1 VIARRPVTGFTLLEL
16 LIALAI
22 LGILGA
28 LGYPVYVEQLRK
40 AHRAEGM
47 AELLELAD
55 RMERHYADAGTYDVR
70 PGGADMDA
78 ATLWKDTTTYGYY
91 SLSIDAGTNRKA
103 FTARATPTARGGQDR
118 DPCGTFVIDA
128 LGMRTLDTT
137 NGGRRAATG
146 LGAGDCW
153 R

>member
-1 VIARRPVTGFTLLEL
+1 MNVRKAAAGFTLLEL

-22 LGILGA
+22 LGILVT
-28 LGYPVYVEQLRK
+28 LCYPGYVDQLRK

-47 AELLELAD
+47 GEVLELAD
-55 RMERHYADAGTYDVR
+55 RMERHYADAATYDVR
-70 PGGADMDA
+70 IGGADMDA
-78 ATLWKDTTTYGYY
+78 ATLWKDTTTRGYY
-91 SLSIDAGTNRKA
+91 RLSIDAGTSQTA
-103 FTARATPTARGGQDR
+103 FTARATPTARGGQDH

-128 LGMRTLDTT
+128 QGIRTLDTT

-146 LGAGDCW
+146 LTAGDCW